1 MLAEDLA
8 KAGITVPGFYAGD
21 LLCPAGKTPLYLGQP
36 VALLIWNDFARFA
49 LAKRALQFAKGVLRF
64 GAQTGPVAGK
74 PYAAA
79 RFTRVAG
86 PTPAGRGRLLAHA
99 RRVDLS
105 GPLQEG

>member
-1 MLAEDLA
+1 M
-8 KAGITVPGFYAGD
+8 PRFYAGD

-49 LAKRALQFAKGVLRF
+49 LAKRALQFARGVLRF
-64 GAQTGPVAGK
+64 GAQTGPVAEQ

-79 RFTRVAG
+79 RFVRVAG
-86 PTPAGRGRLLAHA
+86 ADPGCRGHLFADA
-99 RRVDLS
+99 RRMDLS